1 MTDVSFRRR
10 ALALVAAAAM
20 SGALA
25 GCSIISKVN
34 HVVNTISQNKATI
47 DQFAGKLRR
56 GKAVPFA
63 ATYVTT
69 GRSPATVVYA
79 VSPPH
84 DVAFKEVPGHNPNGN
99 PSVDLIINPS
109 GGYGCSSTSGQGSGP
124 WQCTKFAS
132 AKQAAQNQVFNF
144 YTPSHWINF
153 LLAFSLAAGFA
164 GDKVS
169 TSTMSVN
176 GFSLDCVDLR
186 APGVPGVSTIC
197 STSAGILGYVKV
209 ANNSHIFEI
218 KSYTGSPS
226 ASYFK
231 LPAGAKVV
239 SQGG

>member
-1 MTDVSFRRR
+1 MTDASFRRR

-25 GCSIISKVN
+25 GCSIVSKVN
-34 HVVNTISQNKATI
+34 HVVTTVSQNKATI
-47 DQFAGKLRR
+47 DNFASKLRQ

-69 GRSPATVVYA
+69 GSTPTTVVYA
-79 VSPPH
+79 VRPPH
-84 DVAFKEVPGHNPNGN
+84 HVAFKEVPGRNPNGN

-109 GGYGCSSTSGQGSGP
+109 GGYACSSQSGTGSGP
-124 WQCTKFAS
+124 WQCTKLAS
-132 AKQAAQNQVFNF
+132 AKQAARNQVFNL

-164 GDKVS
+164 GDKVT

-176 GFSLDCVDLR
+176 GFSLNCVDLR
-186 APGVPGVSTIC
+186 APGVQGTSTIC

-209 ANNSHIFEI
+209 AKNPQVFEI
-218 KSYTGSPS
+218 KSYTASPP
-226 ASYFK
+226 ASYFQ
-231 LPAGAKVV
+231 LPAGAKIIR
-239 SQGG
+239 QRG